1 VCHSNT
7 IDPGISF
14 MNSAPSSSSVKSA
27 CVFCGASVGN
37 DPAFAEAARNLG
49 ALMAAEGVR
58 LVYGGG
64 RIGMMGTVAD
74 AVLGGGGEAIGVI
87 PEFLRDREQG
97 HTGLTELHV
106 VDSMHTRK
114 RMMFDLSDAF
124 IVLPGGLGTLEE
136 LFEMVTWRQL
146 GRHEKPIV
154 LISTNDYWAPFQHL
168 VDRVV
173 DSDFA
178 HGKVE
183 TYFRIA
189 ADPETAMR
197 ILSGED

>member
-1 VCHSNT
+1 MSS
-7 IDPGISF
+7 PP
-14 MNSAPSSSSVKSA
+14 ASSSLVKSA

-37 DPAFAEAARNLG
+37 DPAFVEAARDLG
-49 ALMAAEGVR
+49 ARMAASDMR
-58 LVYGGG
+58 LVYGAG
-64 RIGMMGTVAD
+64 RVGMMGTVAD
-74 AVLGGGGEAIGVI
+74 AVLDAGGEAIGVI
-87 PEFLRDREQG
+87 PEFLRDREQA
-97 HTGLTELHV
+97 HLGLTELHV

-124 IVLPGGLGTLEE
+124 VVLPGGLGTLEE
-136 LFEMVTWRQL
+136 VFEMITWRQL

-154 LISTNDYWAPFQHL
+154 LISTNDYWAPFQGL

-173 DSDFA
+173 DNDFA

-189 ADPETAMR
+189 TDPEAAMR

>member
-1 VCHSNT
+1 
-7 IDPGISF
+7 
-14 MNSAPSSSSVKSA
+14 MSSTPVNSA

-37 DPAFAEAARNLG
+37 DPAFVAAARDLGTRMAARNMKLVFG
-49 ALMAAEGVR
+49 AGHV
-58 LVYGGG
+58 
-64 RIGMMGTVAD
+64 GMMGTVAD
-74 AVLGGGGEAIGVI
+74 AVLDGSGVAIGVI
-87 PEFLRDREQG
+87 PEFLRDREQA
-97 HTGLTELHV
+97 HQGLTELHV

-136 LFEMVTWRQL
+136 VFEMITWRQL

-154 LISTNDYWAPFQHL
+154 LVNTNDYWAPFQDL
-168 VDRVV
+168 IDRVV

-189 ADPETAMR
+189 ADPEAAMR

>member
-1 VCHSNT
+1 MS
-7 IDPGISF
+7 IS
-14 MNSAPSSSSVKSA
+14 PVKSA

-37 DPAFAEAARNLG
+37 DPAFAVAARDLG
-49 ALMAAEGVR
+49 ARLAANDMKLIFGAGHV
-58 LVYGGG
+58 
-64 RIGMMGTVAD
+64 GMMGTVAD
-74 AVLGGGGEAIGVI
+74 AVLAGGGQAIGVI
-87 PEFLRDREQG
+87 PDFLHERDHAHQ
-97 HTGLTELHV
+97 GLTELRV

-136 LFEMVTWRQL
+136 VFEMITWRQL

-154 LISTNDYWAPFQHL
+154 LINTNNYWAPFQDL
-168 VDRVV
+168 VDSVV
-173 DSDFA
+173 ECDFA

-189 ADPETAMR
+189 ADPGAAMR
-197 ILSGED
+197 ILLGED

>member
-1 VCHSNT
+1 
-7 IDPGISF
+7 
-14 MNSAPSSSSVKSA
+14 MSSSPVKSA

-37 DPAFAEAARNLG
+37 DPAYVDAARDLG
-49 ALMAAEGVR
+49 SLMAASDMK
-58 LVYGGG
+58 LVYGAGHV
-64 RIGMMGTVAD
+64 GMMGTVAD
-74 AVLGGGGEAIGVI
+74 AVLAGGGTAIGVI
-87 PEFLRDREQG
+87 PEFLRDREQA
-97 HTGLTELHV
+97 HLGLTELHI

-136 LFEMVTWRQL
+136 VFEMITWRQL

-154 LISTNDYWAPFQHL
+154 LVSTNGYWASFQDL

-178 HGKVE
+178 HGNVE
-183 TYFRIA
+183 TYFSIVD
-189 ADPETAMR
+189 DPAGALAR
-197 ILSGED
+197 LR

>member
-1 VCHSNT
+1 MS
-7 IDPGISF
+7 
-14 MNSAPSSSSVKSA
+14 SAPVNSA

-37 DPAFAEAARNLG
+37 DPAFVAAARDLGARMAARNMKLVFG
-49 ALMAAEGVR
+49 AGHV
-58 LVYGGG
+58 
-64 RIGMMGTVAD
+64 GMMGTVAD
-74 AVLGGGGEAIGVI
+74 AVLDGDGVAIGVI
-87 PEFLRDREQG
+87 PEFLRDREQA
-97 HTGLTELHV
+97 HQGLTELHV

-136 LFEMVTWRQL
+136 VFEMITWRQL

-154 LISTNDYWAPFQHL
+154 LVNTNDYWGPFQDL
-168 VDRVV
+168 IDRVV

-189 ADPETAMR
+189 ADPEAAMR

>member
-1 VCHSNT
+1 MTSN
-7 IDPGISF
+7 
-14 MNSAPSSSSVKSA
+14 PSSSSINSA

-37 DPAFAEAARNLG
+37 DPAFAEAARDLG

-58 LVYGGG
+58 LIYGGG

-97 HTGLTELHV
+97 HMGLTELHV

-154 LISTNDYWAPFQHL
+154 LISTNDYWAPFQDL

-183 TYFRIA
+183 TYFDIV
-189 ADPETAMR
+189 ADPAAALALFR
-197 ILSGED
+197 

>member
-1 VCHSNT
+1 
-7 IDPGISF
+7 
-14 MNSAPSSSSVKSA
+14 MNASPSPASVKSA

-37 DPAFAEAARNLG
+37 DPAFEDAARELG

-58 LVYGGG
+58 LIYGGG

-74 AVLGGGGEAIGVI
+74 AVLDGGGEAIGVI

-97 HTGLTELHV
+97 HNGLTQLHV

-154 LISTNDYWAPFQHL
+154 LISTNDYWSPFQAL

-183 TYFRIA
+183 TYFDIVP
-189 ADPETAMR
+189 DPAGAISLVR
-197 ILSGED
+197 

>member
-1 VCHSNT
+1 MS
-7 IDPGISF
+7 
-14 MNSAPSSSSVKSA
+14 SAPVNSA

-37 DPAFAEAARNLG
+37 DPAFVAAARDLGARMAARNMKLVFG
-49 ALMAAEGVR
+49 AGHV
-58 LVYGGG
+58 
-64 RIGMMGTVAD
+64 GMMGTVAD
-74 AVLGGGGEAIGVI
+74 AVLDGDGIAIGVI
-87 PEFLRDREQG
+87 PEFLRDREQA
-97 HTGLTELHV
+97 HQGLTELHV

-136 LFEMVTWRQL
+136 VFEMITWRQL

-154 LISTNDYWAPFQHL
+154 LINTNDYWGPFQDL
-168 VDRVV
+168 IDRVV
-173 DSDFA
+173 DCDFA

-189 ADPETAMR
+189 ADPEAAMR

>member
-1 VCHSNT
+1 MTSN
-7 IDPGISF
+7 
-14 MNSAPSSSSVKSA
+14 PSSSSINSA

-37 DPAFAEAARNLG
+37 DPAFAEAARDLG

-58 LVYGGG
+58 LIYGGG

-97 HTGLTELHV
+97 HMGLTELRV

-154 LISTNDYWAPFQHL
+154 LISTNDYWAPFQDL

-183 TYFRIA
+183 TYFDIV
-189 ADPETAMR
+189 ADPAAALALFR
-197 ILSGED
+197 

>member
-1 VCHSNT
+1 
-7 IDPGISF
+7 
-14 MNSAPSSSSVKSA
+14 MNASPSSASVQSA

-37 DPAFAEAARNLG
+37 DPAFAQAARELG
-49 ALMAAEGVR
+49 ALMAADGVR
-58 LVYGGG
+58 LIYGGG

-146 GRHEKPIV
+146 GRHQKPIV
-154 LISTNDYWAPFQHL
+154 LISTNDYWAPFQAL

-183 TYFRIA
+183 TYFDIVS
-189 ADPETAMR
+189 DPAGALALFR
-197 ILSGED
+197 

>member
-1 VCHSNT
+1 MS
-7 IDPGISF
+7 I
-14 MNSAPSSSSVKSA
+14 SSVKSA

-37 DPAFAEAARNLG
+37 DPAFVETARDLG
-49 ALMAAEGVR
+49 ARLAANDMKLIFGAGHV
-58 LVYGGG
+58 
-64 RIGMMGTVAD
+64 GMMGTVAD
-74 AVLGGGGEAIGVI
+74 AVLAGGGQAIGVI
-87 PEFLRDREQG
+87 PGFLRERDQA
-97 HTGLTELHV
+97 HQGLTELHV

-136 LFEMVTWRQL
+136 VFEMITWRQL

-154 LISTNDYWAPFQHL
+154 LINTNNYWTPFQDL

-173 DSDFA
+173 DCDFA

-189 ADPETAMR
+189 TDPEAAMR

>member
-1 VCHSNT
+1 MS
-7 IDPGISF
+7 IS
-14 MNSAPSSSSVKSA
+14 PLKSV

-37 DPAFAEAARNLG
+37 DPAFVETARDLG
-49 ALMAAEGVR
+49 ARLAANDMKLIFGAGHV
-58 LVYGGG
+58 
-64 RIGMMGTVAD
+64 GMMGTVAD
-74 AVLGGGGEAIGVI
+74 GVLAGGGQAIGVI
-87 PEFLRDREQG
+87 PEFLRERDQA
-97 HTGLTELHV
+97 HQGLTELHV

-136 LFEMVTWRQL
+136 VFEMITWRQL

-154 LISTNDYWAPFQHL
+154 LINTNNYWAPFQDL
-168 VDRVV
+168 VDSVV
-173 DSDFA
+173 ECDFA

-189 ADPETAMR
+189 ADPGAAMR
-197 ILSGED
+197 ILLGED